1 MIDGTILLSLNKNVK
16 RIAMT
21 SIDQLQPATKGDVV
35 IYQHYYH
42 KDKHKILPLS
52 ISLYQQG
59 RLEGQRRIE
68 GAEGI
73 TFAASW
79 YVSKLPSE
87 LTRCRIQFDGQA
99 ELSYEMT
106 ILNAEFIDYL
116 IEVINI
122 NKEAKVVD
130 FPQGFYRK
138 LLKMDDTSP
147 TATLS

>member
-1 MIDGTILLSLNKNVK
+1 
-16 RIAMT
+16 
-21 SIDQLQPATKGDVV
+21 
-35 IYQHYYH
+35 
-42 KDKHKILPLS
+42 
-52 ISLYQQG
+52 LYQQG

-68 GAEGI
+68 GGEGI

-122 NKEAKVVD
+122 KKDTKVVD
-130 FPQGFYRK
+130 FPQSFYRK
-138 LLKMDDTSP
+138 LLKIDDSSP
-147 TATLS
+147 TATLSS